1 MLKFITSKL
10 SIKACLK
17 KKTAVIQLNF
27 NHQHL
32 TKTKIYYLYNRLLIL
47 FKKQFNFKKRQWPNL

>member
-47 FKKQFNFKKRQWPNL
+47 FKKQFNFKKRQ